1 MTFGPGLESS
11 WSLGAGERDT
21 ERISA
26 SESRLLSSLR
36 GDSERPRDIFRLL
49 GVKFEIRTAA
59 LSSHL
64 LETQMAEAIQQLIL
78 TTLDQDGD
86 IKDTRQLVLPGES
99 TPAASQDAQLL
110 IIAALNSLNSRNVCE
125 SSHIMN
131 ILYTD
136 LLHRWSTIRPKRSIP
151 MSSLQKGIRSLNK
164 DRTKLVFGQP
174 YPTRTLV
181 QSYSSTISGAK

>member
-1 MTFGPGLESS
+1 MTFGPGLEPS
-11 WSLGAGERDT
+11 WSLGTGERDT
-21 ERISA
+21 ERISS
-26 SESRLLSSLR
+26 SELWLLPSLR

-49 GVKFEIRTAA
+49 ERKLEIRTAA

-78 TTLDQDGD
+78 TTLDHDGE

-125 SSHIMN
+125 SSHILN
-131 ILYTD
+131 ILFTD
-136 LLHRWSTIRPKRSIP
+136 LLHRWSTIRPKRSTP

-164 DRTKLVFGQP
+164 DHTKLVFGQP
-174 YPTRTLV
+174 YPTRTLGL
-181 QSYSSTISGAK
+181 SCSSTISRAR

>member
-11 WSLGAGERDT
+11 WSLGTGERDT
-21 ERISA
+21 ERISS
-26 SESRLLSSLR
+26 SESRLLPSLR

-49 GVKFEIRTAA
+49 GRKLTSRTAA

-78 TTLDQDGD
+78 ITLDQDGE

-110 IIAALNSLNSRNVCE
+110 IIAALNSLNSRNVCD
-125 SSHIMN
+125 SSHN
-131 ILYTD
+131 
-136 LLHRWSTIRPKRSIP
+136 
-151 MSSLQKGIRSLNK
+151 
-164 DRTKLVFGQP
+164 
-174 YPTRTLV
+174 
-181 QSYSSTISGAK
+181 